1 MGMESDILK
10 NQLLNIRNILNTMAG
25 NIDNTIHTYNNINR
39 TNRINTQRRNIN
51 NIFNDLRNIYPEVN
65 RSINN
70 HLYNST
76 STNTDSE
83 NSNNANSNNANSNNA
98 NTNADSENINS
109 ENSNNENNSNPTN
122 MYHNLNFTYPSS
134 IDRSNLFSN
143 PELVEI
149 TLFNNERRVVNN
161 LEDVPIYPSLRT
173 LRDTSSI
180 SIYSEIDTEQET
192 CSICRDRFESN
203 SICRKLSCC
212 HLFHQNCIDIWFE
225 TNIRC
230 PLCRNDLRDNENID
244 TNPEN

>member
-70 HLYNST
+70 HLYNSNNA
-76 STNTDSE
+76 NTDSE
-83 NSNNANSNNANSNNA
+83 NVNNTNVDSENINNMNSNNANSNNANS
-98 NTNADSENINS
+98 
-109 ENSNNENNSNPTN
+109 TN

-134 IDRSNLFSN
+134 INRSNLFSN

-149 TLFNNERRVVNN
+149 TLFNN

>member
-1 MGMESDILK
+1 MGMERDILK
-10 NQLLNIRNILNTMAG
+10 NQLLNIRNI
-25 NIDNTIHTYNNINR
+25 
-39 TNRINTQRRNIN
+39 
-51 NIFNDLRNIYPEVN
+51 VN

-83 NSNNANSNNANSNNA
+83 NVN
-98 NTNADSENINS
+98 NTNVDSENINNMNS
-109 ENSNNENNSNPTN
+109 NNENSNNENNSNPTN

-134 IDRSNLFSN
+134 INRSNLFSN

-192 CSICRDRFESN
+192 CSICRD
-203 SICRKLSCC
+203 
-212 HLFHQNCIDIWFE
+212 
-225 TNIRC
+225 
-230 PLCRNDLRDNENID
+230 
-244 TNPEN
+244 